1 MDEKLYLVRCSK
13 KTGKIDSA
21 ITGYS
26 RALLK
31 LWGLQNTTK
40 SKKTLVFNKNGDIL
54 MLFEGGEICPK
65 LTYEYF
71 KESPHKLT
79 NDSRLMSVFITMIEE
94 GEKQCSTTK

>member
-1 MDEKLYLVRCSK
+1 MNEKLYLVRCSK
-13 KTGKIDSA
+13 KTGKIDFA

-40 SKKTLVFNKNGDIL
+40 SKKTLVFNKDGDIL

-65 LTYEYF
+65 LTYEYS

-79 NDSRLMSVFITMIEE
+79 NNPTQMKAFITMIEE
-94 GEKQCSTTK
+94 GEK